1 MGLWRLILYLGR
13 SSSKANCQTSS
24 NFAAVKKLL
33 SNPWLSALLVLVI
46 ASLISVLYFQ
56 ELMLTP
62 GEKSPTFGGD
72 GLTIHYNLQYHAT
85 YGEGA
90 YLTSQY
96 HPYAESVFMTDAHAL
111 LAVVF
116 AWLRPV
122 FPGLA
127 PHASGI
133 ANALIFWSTPIAVLF
148 LFLTFRSLKVRW
160 SLSLVFGLLIA
171 LMSPQILRQLGG
183 QYTLGF
189 TWLLPYVIW
198 YVFTWNDGK
207 RYLLKSLVLTT
218 TIYLLGLNNPY
229 LYAIAGAFLLAISGL
244 ATLLKLSGNQAIS
257 WQQILY
263 WLGVFLG
270 STAAVFLTLEYFDLV
285 DDRVEVP
292 FGFFHN
298 IANWGGLLSS
308 QDVLL
313 YDWIHRVFPGLA
325 TPKYEHQLYLGLIPM
340 LTAISLPLLL
350 FVPRIKKQVTI
361 HQQPLLLI
369 SLLGG
374 LAGLIFGFGL
384 PFSYFKYWTYDHLGA
399 VLQFRAPVRFG
410 WPFYYLLGIAAGF
423 TLNKLYANQE
433 WRKWA
438 RPLVL
443 CFVLVWA
450 VEVHQFLRGHLEDRL
465 HGNSFRPERLD
476 DFKTI
481 AREAGIDTASFSSI
495 FLLPTE
501 LGWTDKVH
509 HNGTWRS
516 NHDGYSLSL
525 ATGLPLLNGK
535 LSRLSLER
543 CLQSLQV
550 TTHPLVEKQ
559 VLDKIHPTKD
569 ILLLAAP
576 DKNLDPPERR
586 LRELGTSLY
595 QSDELELLSLSPTI
609 LRDEHTAAVAAIA
622 TDTLLTTDYNRF
634 AYEYNKDQAFFG
646 AGSQRVGKF
655 WQDVFKL
662 PVDSLRG
669 SGPYDVSFWVYTDGR
684 RFGGPKFYLKLE
696 DEKGAKVTE
705 QYQWTNRVYET
716 QRGWQRVAFSLEVPP
731 EAALLKLISDYD
743 HPYYVDEVLV
753 RPAATNVLIEGPNGR
768 LYNNYW
774 VE

>member
-1 MGLWRLILYLGR
+1 MNRLLLR
-13 SSSKANCQTSS
+13 NP
-24 NFAAVKKLL
+24 LL
-33 SNPWLSALLVLVI
+33 SSLLVLVI
-46 ASLISVLYFQ
+46 ASIVSALYFQ

-62 GEKSPTFGGD
+62 EAKSPTFGGD

-85 YGEGA
+85 YGDGA

-122 FPGLA
+122 FPSLA
-127 PHASGI
+127 DHASGI
-133 ANALIFWSTPIAVLF
+133 SNALIFWSTPIAVLF
-148 LFLTFRSLKVRW
+148 LFLTFRHFKVRW
-160 SLSLVFGLLIA
+160 SFSIVFSLLIA

-198 YVFTWNDGK
+198 YFFTWNEGK
-207 RYLLKSLVLTT
+207 RYWLKSVVLTLV
-218 TIYLLGLNNPY
+218 IFLLGLNNPY
-229 LYAIAGAFLLAISGL
+229 LYAIAGAFLLAVAGVSIL
-244 ATLLKLSGNQAIS
+244 VRLTGNQSIS
-257 WQQILY
+257 WRQIFN
-263 WLGVFLG
+263 WLAVFAG
-270 STAAVFLTLEYFDLV
+270 STAVVFLTLELFDVV

-298 IANWGGLLSS
+298 IATWGGLVTS

-325 TPKYEHQLYLGLIPM
+325 TPKHEHQLYLGLIPI
-340 LTAISLPLLL
+340 LFSASLPFLL
-350 FVPRIKKQVTI
+350 FLPKLRKHIQI

-369 SLLGG
+369 AIVGG
-374 LAGLIFGFGL
+374 LAGMIFGFGL

-410 WPFYYLLGIAAGF
+410 WPLYYLLGIATGVG
-423 TLNKLYANQE
+423 LSQLLDVKG
-433 WRKWA
+433 WSKWA

-443 CFVLVWA
+443 CLIVIWA
-450 VEVHQFLRGHLEDRL
+450 VEVHQFLRGHLEDHS

-476 DFKTI
+476 DFRDI
-481 AREAGIDTASFSSI
+481 AREAGIDTANFSSI

-535 LSRLSLER
+535 LSRLSLAR
-543 CLQSLQV
+543 CLLSLQV
-550 TTHPLVEKQ
+550 TTHPLVNKDILNQ
-559 VLDKIHPTKD
+559 IDTTKD

-586 LRELGTSLY
+586 LRELGTSLFK
-595 QSDELELLSLSPTI
+595 SDNLELLRLDPQL
-609 LRDEHTAAVAAIA
+609 LREEHNAAIAGIA
-622 TDTLLTTDYNRF
+622 TDTTLTTDYHRF
-634 AYEYNKDQAFFG
+634 AYEYNKERAFFG
-646 AGSQRVGKF
+646 EGSQRLGLF

-662 PVDSLRG
+662 PVDSLKG
-669 SGPYDVSFWVYTDGR
+669 DGPYDISFWVYTDGR

-696 DEKGAKVTE
+696 DASGGKVSE
-705 QYQWTNRVYET
+705 QYQWTNTVYET
-716 QRGWQRVAFSLEVPP
+716 QHGWQRVAFQLEVPN
-731 EAALLKLISDYD
+731 EGATLKLISNYD
-743 HPYYVDEVLV
+743 HPCYVDEVLI
-753 RPAATNVLIEGPNGR
+753 RPVGRSVLVEDGEGK